1 MKKQVILAA
10 ICLTTASV
18 FYTSCKKSTT
28 TTATTPAATTP
39 AGPTLY
45 TRVGGTAM
53 VQDPQAASGTMIE
66 KGRLTLR
73 SVVDSA
79 IYVIAADA
87 NINSYFHVLLAEVG
101 AGNTTGFSAL
111 SENFTDFLCTATGS
125 TNTAFVYGGKS
136 MKDAHNPT
144 YSSRITT
151 LVTSAAFDQ
160 FVTDIGTALA
170 KNGVTT
176 ASTASTDPNLIPDLV
191 ALLETTKSTIVQ

>member
-10 ICLTTASV
+10 ICLTTASI
-18 FYTSCKKSTT
+18 FYTSCKKKDTT
-28 TTATTPAATTP
+28 TTTPAATTP

-53 VQDPQAASGTMIE
+53 VQDPKAATGTMIE
-66 KGRLTLR
+66 TGRLTLR

-87 NINSYFHVLLAEVG
+87 QINSFFHVLLAEVS
-101 AGNTTGFSAL
+101 AGNTTGFAAL

-125 TNTAFVYGGKS
+125 TNANYQYGGRS
-136 MKDAHNPT
+136 MKDAHNPMYT
-144 YSSRITT
+144 NRITS
-151 LVTSAAFDQ
+151 LVTNAAFTQ
-160 FVTDIGTALA
+160 FVNDIGTALA

-176 ASTASTDPNLIPDLV
+176 TSTASSDPKLISDLV
-191 ALLETTKSTIVQ
+191 ALLNSTQSTIVQ